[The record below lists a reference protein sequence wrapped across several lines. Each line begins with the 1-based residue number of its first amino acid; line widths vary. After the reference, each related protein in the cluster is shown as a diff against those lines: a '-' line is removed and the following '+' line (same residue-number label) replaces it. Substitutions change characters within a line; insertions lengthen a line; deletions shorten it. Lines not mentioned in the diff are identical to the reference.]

1 MNYNVY
7 DLYSLLDDI
16 TFANVS
22 GDSSSFADVSGDSS
36 SFANVSGDSS
46 SVIIGEPIYLKTSFV
61 V

>member
-1 MNYNVY
+1 MDYNVY

-16 TFANVS
+16 TFADVS

-46 SVIIGEPIYLKTSFV
+46 AVIIGEPIYLKKSFV

>member
-16 TFANVS
+16 TFAN
-22 GDSSSFADVSGDSS
+22 VSGDSS